1 MSPAYPDIA
10 RQARVQ
16 GVVILE
22 CTIGHD
28 GRITDVKV
36 LRGIPLLD
44 AAAVDAVKQW
54 VYEPTL
60 VDGAP
65 ARVIMTVTVT
75 FKLS

>member
-1 MSPAYPDIA
+1 
-10 RQARVQ
+10 VQ

-22 CTIGHD
+22 CTIGSD

-60 VDGAP
+60 VNGVP
-65 ARVIMTVTVT
+65 ARVIMTVTLKFT
-75 FKLS
+75 LS

>member
-1 MSPAYPDIA
+1 
-10 RQARVQ
+10 VQ

-22 CTIGHD
+22 CTIGRD

-60 VDGAP
+60 VNGVP
-65 ARVIMTVTVT
+65 ARVIMTVTVS